1 MYKSKRIIAVV
12 PAYNEGIR
20 IARVVER
27 TDFRLVDHLLVV
39 DDASTDR
46 TADIARRRG
55 ADVLTLQ
62 QRSGVGAAIR
72 GAQLGLKVAV
82 VEKDD
87 GTGIGGVGGVCL
99 NWGCIPSKSLLKNAE
114 LLNQMKD
121 ADEWGFSFDNFKADM
136 GKPTWSP
143 VALQPPWKV

>member
-1 MYKSKRIIAVV
+1 MPPAVSIIV

-20 IARVVER
+20 IGRVVER
-27 TDFRLVDHLLVV
+27 TDFRLIDHLLVV

-72 GAQLGLKVAV
+72 A
-82 VEKDD
+82 
-87 GTGIGGVGGVCL
+87 GIQFGR
-99 NWGCIPSKSLLKNAE
+99 
-114 LLNQMKD
+114 D
-121 ADEWGFSFDNFKADM
+121 
-136 GKPTWSP
+136 
-143 VALQPPWKV
+143 